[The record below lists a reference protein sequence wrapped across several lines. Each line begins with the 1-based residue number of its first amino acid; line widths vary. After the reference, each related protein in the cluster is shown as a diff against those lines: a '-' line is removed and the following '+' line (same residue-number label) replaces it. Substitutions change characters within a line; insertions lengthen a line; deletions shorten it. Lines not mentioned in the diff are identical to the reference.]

1 MRAASSPTPDDDRGG
16 ADSASRNGAT
26 PNVGSASADQ
36 LVVLAYILAASMPP
50 IGFVFGVVV
59 AMRFPRVSSR
69 HGRWI
74 IVVSLIASLVWVLVI
89 ASGSLSTVNSDF

>member
-1 MRAASSPTPDDDRGG
+1 MRATSSPAPDDDRGG

-26 PNVGSASADQ
+26 PNVGSATADQ

-50 IGFVFGVVV
+50 IGFVFGVIV

-69 HGRWI
+69 HGKW
-74 IVVSLIASLVWVLVI
+74 IVVVSVIASLVWALII
-89 ASGSLSTVNSDF
+89 ASGSLNTVNTDF